1 MGERGAE
8 FWRYDDAE
16 LRGWRHGLRNCL
28 YSWAVDHVTIAAALL
43 VLLPL
48 LLFAWLDGWVLG
60 WCVGAF
66 FGLGGVVFFGRS
78 MDQRIGQKFGPPLRW
93 KGWFQTTSGA
103 KNLGLVNRQREAG
116 RLTFQRAD
124 RFGRTYLYRVPA
136 GFSPADVEAKA
147 DALASYF
154 GAHRLVVKRMTP
166 TTVEIF
172 AADRDAITESHSAE
186 WITDAG

>member
-8 FWRYDDAE
+8 FWRYDESE
-16 LRGWRHGLRNCL
+16 LRGWRHELRNAGF
-28 YSWAVDHVTIAAALL
+28 SFAVDHLTIAL
-43 VLLPL
+43 VL
-48 LLFAWLDGWVLG
+48 VLG
-60 WCVGAF
+60 VFLLPIA
-66 FGLGGVVFFGRS
+66 GLGGWLTWWALGFVLALVVAAYFGRELN
-78 MDQRIGQKFGPPLRW
+78 RAIGQRFGPSLRW

-124 RFGRTYLYRVPA
+124 EFGRTYLYRVPA

-172 AADRDAITESHSAE
+172 AADRDAITESHSAG
-186 WITDAG
+186 WVTDAG